1 MLIREMER
9 YVDLQRVAGF
19 KFDEQHKVLR
29 SFVAFAEAAGDRL
42 VRAERVC
49 EWAVLR
55 PSARRQRTLLLT
67 VRRFA
72 LALQAEDP
80 RHEAPAADAVGRA
93 ARERRVPYIYTADEI
108 ARLMRAASRM
118 PPQGSIAP
126 LMYATLFGLL
136 AATGLRISEA
146 LALRCDDVTEDGLII
161 RKSKLGKSRIVPL
174 HDTTRK
180 ALDQYRAVREKLGT
194 FDPSLFV
201 STSGLPL
208 RYDTAHGVFQRL
220 VRSIGLRKQAGR
232 LSPRIHDLRHTF
244 AVRSL
249 ERCGHDRDAVAR
261 HIPAL
266 STYLGHAH
274 VTDTYWYLQATP
286 VVMRQIADA
295 GEASHQRGA
304 P

>member
-1 MLIREMER
+1 MLSRDMER
-9 YVDLQRVAGF
+9 YVGLQRAAGF
-19 KFDEQHKVLR
+19 KFDEQRRVLR
-29 SFVAFAEAAGDRL
+29 SFVAFAEAAGDRF

-49 EWAVLR
+49 KWAVLK

-72 LALQAEDP
+72 LTMQAEDS

-93 ARERRVPYIYTADEI
+93 TRERRVPYIYTADEI
-108 ARLMRAASRM
+108 GRLMRAASLM
-118 PPQGSIAP
+118 PPRGSIAP

-146 LALRCDDVTEDGLII
+146 LTLRCDDVTEDGLII
-161 RKSKLGKSRIVPL
+161 RKSRLGKSRIVPL

-180 ALDQYRAVREKLGT
+180 ALDQYLSVRQKLGT
-194 FDPSLFV
+194 FDRSLFI
-201 STSGLPL
+201 STSGGPL
-208 RYDTAHGVFQRL
+208 SDHTARGVFRRL
-220 VRSIGLRKQAGR
+220 LRSIGLQKETCRPA
-232 LSPRIHDLRHTF
+232 PRIHDLRHTF

-261 HIPAL
+261 HIAGL

-286 VVMRQIADA
+286 VVMKQIAEA
-295 GEASHQRGA
+295 GEALHRRGV

>member
-1 MLIREMER
+1 MLSRDMER
-9 YVDLQRVAGF
+9 YVALQRAAGL
-19 KFDEQHKVLR
+19 KFDTQHRALK
-29 SFVAFAEAAGDRL
+29 SFAAFAEAAGDRF

-72 LALQAEDP
+72 LTMQAEDT

-93 ARERRVPYIYTADEI
+93 TRERRVPYIYTTDEI
-108 ARLMRAASRM
+108 ARLIHAASRM
-118 PPQGSIAP
+118 APRRSAVP

-136 AATGLRISEA
+136 AVTGLRISEA

-174 HDTTRK
+174 HGTTRR
-180 ALDQYRAVREKLGT
+180 ALDQYLSVRQKLGA
-194 FDPSLFV
+194 FDRSLFV
-201 STSGLPL
+201 SASGGPLP
-208 RYDTAHGVFQRL
+208 YDTARGVFRRL
-220 VRSIGLRKQAGR
+220 LRSVGVQKKDCRPA
-232 LSPRIHDLRHTF
+232 PRIHDLRHTF

-249 ERCGHDRDAVAR
+249 ERCEHDRDAVAR
-261 HIPAL
+261 HMPAL

-286 VVMRQIADA
+286 VLLKQIAQA
-295 GEASHQRGA
+295 GEALHRRGVS
-304 P
+304 